1 MSLSHLAT
9 TTITNTT
16 VSGNPLRRSSKT
28 NTCGSVRLSNRT
40 PYTSCELNHKQNQE
54 PAGHNGGI
62 DRRNVLLG
70 LGGVYGA
77 TATIANNAVG
87 APMVPPDLAT
97 CDPSKPSATDDET
110 KQKINCCP
118 PYSSATIVDFKPPS
132 SSEPL
137 RVRKAAHKYN
147 SDDIAKFEKAVAAMK
162 ALPKDDP
169 WSFGQ
174 QATIHCTFCNGAFN
188 QLNSNTLLQIHGSWF
203 FLPWHRYYLYFWE
216 RILGKLIGDDTF
228 AIPFWNWDTPKGMY
242 VPKMYQNVNSPLYD
256 ETRNKEHY
264 TSMIDY
270 KYDISSDSPN
280 PKENSPQVAET
291 EIRNLAEIDSIFKE
305 TLQLPALF
313 MGKAQRGGEKP
324 AEAQGRNE
332 ALHNVFHQWVGPL
345 QKPYHNMGNFATAGK
360 DPVFYGHHGNVD
372 RMWDIYSKL
381 RGQKVE
387 FRDPDWLESA
397 FIFYDEN
404 RQVVK
409 VKVKDCLTP
418 ESLRYSY
425 APEALA
431 WTTVRRK
438 YKKLQ
443 NAAQTRSA
451 GDSLKL
457 KPVSE
462 FGSRPRNL
470 TEPIQVLVQRP
481 KTSRTKDEKADSV
494 EVLFVDGIQI
504 PHGST
509 ARFDVYVTKP
519 IAGLAG
525 PHNGELAGSFVKV
538 PHAHQGSAN
547 GAVHT
552 HTSSLELGISTLL
565 EEIDAESSDK
575 LVVSLIPRSGE
586 VIVGGVQIRLVD
598 VDDDE

>member
-9 TTITNTT
+9 TTISNPTI
-16 VSGNPLRRSSKT
+16 SGNHLRRPKT

-40 PYTSCELNHKQNQE
+40 PHTSCELNQKNQE
-54 PAGHNGGI
+54 PTTHNGGI

-70 LGGVYGA
+70 LGGIYGT

-97 CDPSKPSATDDET
+97 CHLATDDES
-110 KQKINCCP
+110 KEKIKCCP
-118 PYSSATIVDFKPPS
+118 PYSTANIVDFKPPS

-147 SDDIAKFEKAVAAMK
+147 SDDIAKFETAIAKMK
-162 ALPKDDP
+162 ALPSDDP
-169 WSFGQ
+169 WSFSQ
-174 QATIHCTFCNGAFN
+174 QATIHCTFCNGAFD
-188 QLNSNTLLQIHGSWF
+188 QLNTKTLLQIHGSWF

-216 RILGKLIGDDTF
+216 KILGKLIGDETF

-242 VPKMYQNVNSPLYD
+242 LPKMYQTSGSPLED
-256 ETRNKEHY
+256 TTRNKDHY
-264 TSMIDY
+264 TSVIDY
-270 KYDISSDSPN
+270 KYNMGDPN
-280 PKENSPQVAET
+280 PSTPAAIDEVVT
-291 EIRNLAEIDSIFKE
+291 RNLAEIDSIFKE
-305 TLQLPALF
+305 TLQLPSLF

-345 QKPYHNMGNFATAGK
+345 QTPFHNMGNFATAGR

-387 FRDPDWLESA
+387 FRDPDWLDSS

-425 APEALA
+425 SPEALA
-431 WTTVRRK
+431 WTTIRRK

-462 FGSRPRNL
+462 FGWKPRNL

-494 EVLFVDGIQI
+494 EVLFIDGIQI

-519 IAGLAG
+519 IEGLVG

-538 PHAHQGSAN
+538 PHAHHGSSN
-547 GAVHT
+547 GAAHT

-565 EEIDAESSDK
+565 EEIDAESSQK
-575 LVVSLIPRSGE
+575 LVVSLIPRNGD

-598 VDDDE
+598 VDDDDL